1 MISDYSHK
9 FFSKKEN
16 TISFS
21 IHSFFIF
28 IKKNVSLSFFLLF
41 LDSLNSALK
50 LQFSCE
56 THFN

>member
-9 FFSKKEN
+9 FFSKKYPLLLIQ
-16 TISFS
+16 T
-21 IHSFFIF
+21 FFIF
-28 IKKNVSLSFFLLF
+28 IKKRFLSFFLLF
-41 LDSLNSALK
+41 PDILNSALK